1 LSLYEL
7 DEDVNEQRCESFKKF
22 DLKALSTGLDL
33 LWYYLADLLKVCP
46 SPMTVMML
54 LYMA

>member
-7 DEDVNEQRCESFKKF
+7 YEDTNEQTCESFKKF

-33 LWYYLADLLKVCP
+33 LWYYLADLLKVCL
-46 SPMTVMML
+46 SPVIFIIFL
-54 LYMA
+54 